1 MNLCRRRLLA
11 RAASISLALTAPAVT
26 AAPTAPVSRIGPVLH
41 FVPGAGAK
49 QDAARDF
56 FAGAKLHFDDL
67 NRRGGVRGR
76 RITQVPVTVPDE
88 PAAQWREIT
97 AIVARER
104 PSVILGLPG
113 DALLDRALA
122 ESPEWMQQTVVMSPL
137 SGLPVAL
144 DSRAANVVT
153 TRASYAEEAAALV
166 RHFTGLGVQRITMLL
181 PLAAPMPLR
190 DALQRAVRDAGAAG
204 VGMLAY
210 RDTTIDL
217 PAQLDA
223 AVRAQMQVVIM
234 VCDTVDL
241 IEAERRLQRQPGR
254 PQLAGMSTVNHRVVV
269 EVLGPAAAQGIVLTQ
284 VVPNPMRG
292 TLALTRD
299 HARLLEQMFDEPP
312 SHLTLEGYLAARVLT
327 DAMIAARDS
336 GPAAWLDVLRN
347 GRVRDVGGLTVDL
360 QRSGSRFVDLAVI
373 SHGGRLAG

>member
-1 MNLCRRRLLA
+1 MNHSRRHVLA
-11 RAASISLALTAPAVT
+11 RGASISLALTVPAVT
-26 AAPTAPVSRIGPVLH
+26 VSQPQPAGRVGPVIH
-41 FVPGAGAK
+41 FVPSAGAK

-67 NRRGGVRGR
+67 NRRGGARGR
-76 RITQVPVTVPDE
+76 RITQAPVTVPDE
-88 PAAQWREIT
+88 PAAQWREVN
-97 AIVARER
+97 AVVARER

-122 ESPEWMQQTVVMSPL
+122 ESPEWMQQTVIMSPL
-137 SGLPVAL
+137 SGLPVGL
-144 DSRAANVVT
+144 DGRAAGVVT
-153 TRASYAEEAAALV
+153 TRASYAEEAAALL
-166 RHFTGLGVQRITMLL
+166 RHFVGLGVQRIAMLL
-181 PLAAPMPLR
+181 PLASPTLLR
-190 DALQRAVRDAGAAG
+190 DALRRAVRDAGASG
-204 VGMLAY
+204 VGMLSY

-241 IEAERRLQRQPGR
+241 IEAERRLRRQPAR

-284 VVPNPMRG
+284 VVPNPARG

-312 SHLTLEGYLAARVLT
+312 SHLTLEGFLAARVLT
-327 DAMIAARDS
+327 DAMNASRES
-336 GPAAWLDVLRN
+336 GPTAWLEVLRN
-347 GRVRDVGGLTVDL
+347 GRVREVGGLTVDL